1 MPGKVLVFELCSELE
16 QELIRQQLSEDTLKR
31 YRKVLNEFSVFGG
44 EKIYHQSLG
53 TKFLIELTTLNVS
66 VFWLSIITLESFIPE
81 LIFTVSS
88 FGLKDFVRVRRGI
101 LRVL

>member
-53 TKFLIELTTLNVS
+53 TKFLIEK
-66 VFWLSIITLESFIPE
+66 FKADGGISITDEQVTNHHFKWW
-81 LIFTVSS
+81 
-88 FGLKDFVRVRRGI
+88 FGRAL
-101 LRVL
+101 

>member
-53 TKFLIELTTLNVS
+53 TKFLIEKFKADGGISITDEHSRSETYYFKPKIPLNYTQV
-66 VFWLSIITLESFIPE
+66 I
-81 LIFTVSS
+81 
-88 FGLKDFVRVRRGI
+88 R
-101 LRVL
+101 